1 MSTVLVVKC
10 LTMRNFLL
18 FIVVENILSAVAH
31 RHAITVIDDHAFPL
45 RVFPL
50 EYLVLAVQ

>member
-1 MSTVLVVKC
+1 
-10 LTMRNFLL
+10 MRSFLL